1 MAVAFALVA
10 ATPNLLRYRVTSA
23 AAEAGNLD
31 AAGAATP
38 DLLTDCPP
46 GPLRAVLAATYANQA
61 AARTA
66 LLDSSSVD
74 VRINNR
80 LASATWGIDANVNGT
95 ALRLTAT
102 ASAADATG
110 SYLNIE
116 HRHSMIR

>member
-10 ATPNLLRYRVTSA
+10 ATPNLLRYRVTSG

-46 GPLRAVLAATYANQA
+46 GPLRTVLAASYANQA

-66 LLDSSSVD
+66 LLESSNVD

-80 LASATWGIDANVNGT
+80 LASAAWGIDANVNST

-102 ASAADATG
+102 ASAADAVG

-116 HRHSMIR
+116 YRHSITR